1 MKRVRSRSSLKV
13 LLCSLAVSAGIHLLL
28 TFPLK
33 EWVES
38 YLNAKPRESAVR
50 VVQISAKQWSSN
62 FKVKNPARKS
72 ARVTPQT
79 KKNQTKTA
87 QPLVAKKAP
96 PKKKKVP
103 VKPDRQVVNVPATK
117 DDTPNPDAKYLSKFN
132 TNVKKETVARLEDRD
147 PRQKRVTNKLQ
158 KKNTLKSDKPGLLN
172 KVLTLN
178 GDGSVQDFLE
188 KTKNTKP
195 KLKLPRVFEREKLE
209 LGLGFDSEK
218 LALLNRKGS
227 KKLLG
232 NSDRLELSLGNPN
245 QKEGGKKG
253 PKIDLDKELPKVPTL
268 SALVPT
274 LGRTGSLAGSPSMDY
289 VEGVREGDG
298 TFLNTKEFKY
308 ATFIHR
314 VSESVYPYWDNYLH
328 TEYRRRDP
336 TRRIYGQKDRATVV
350 RLEIGPEGDV
360 LAVQVQESSGVTF
373 LDDVIVRA
381 IEVAQPFP
389 NPPEAM
395 ADEDGVIRLSYRFV
409 VVLRPGRGRLFRGLP

>member
-13 LLCSLAVSAGIHLLL
+13 LLCSLAVSAGIHLML

-33 EWVES
+33 DWVES
-38 YLNAKPRESAVR
+38 YLNAKPQESAVR
-50 VVQISAKQWSSN
+50 VVQIPSKQWSSN
-62 FKVKNPARKS
+62 FKVKNSSSKS
-72 ARVTPQT
+72 NQRTQPS
-79 KKNQTKTA
+79 KKNKAKPA
-87 QPLVAKKAP
+87 QQAVVQQ
-96 PKKKKVP
+96 PKPKKKVP

-158 KKNTLKSDKPGLLN
+158 QKNTLKSDKPGLLN

-178 GDGSVQDFLE
+178 GDGSVEDFLE

-195 KLKLPRVFEREKLE
+195 KLKLPRVLEREKLE

-218 LALLNRKGS
+218 LALRNRKSS
-227 KKLLG
+227 KRLLG

-274 LGRTGSLAGSPSMDY
+274 LGRKGSLAGSPSMDY

-298 TFLNTKEFKY
+298 TYLNTKEFKY

-381 IEVAQPFP
+381 IEIAQPFP